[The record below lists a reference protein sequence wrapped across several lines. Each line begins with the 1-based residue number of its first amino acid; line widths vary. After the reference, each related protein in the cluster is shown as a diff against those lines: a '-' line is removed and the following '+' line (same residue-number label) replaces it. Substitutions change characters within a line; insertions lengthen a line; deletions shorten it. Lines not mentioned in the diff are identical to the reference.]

1 MNIVIYSNCQGKI
14 LIELLNEKLKGH
26 YHHIRNY
33 KYFEN
38 PNLLPISI
46 LNFADIFIFTFTK
59 KKLWYLNI

>member
-1 MNIVIYSNCQGKI
+1 MK
-14 LIELLNEKLKGH
+14 KLKGH
-26 YHHIRNY
+26 YQHIHNY

-59 KKLWYLNI
+59 KNYGI